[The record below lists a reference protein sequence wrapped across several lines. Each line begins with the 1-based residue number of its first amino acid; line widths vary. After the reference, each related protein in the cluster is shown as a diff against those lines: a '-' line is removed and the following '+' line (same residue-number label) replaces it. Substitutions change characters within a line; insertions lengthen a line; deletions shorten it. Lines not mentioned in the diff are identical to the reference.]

1 MVLKLVAGFFACMIT
16 GCCLSQSFTTINYSV
31 PEGLPSS
38 EVYEVYQD
46 REGFLWFATDNGV
59 VRFDGFEMQ
68 RFGVTQGLT
77 DPVVFGFRE
86 DSKGRMWFRTFSGKL
101 CYYEKGEIKK
111 YAYNDKLT
119 SIRPLG
125 IYDFIYDADTDDLWF
140 TVGNVSGRIDARGA
154 VTKTERSLK
163 GVFFEQIKDEYVT
176 GIATLG
182 ASPVEHIVAN
192 GKVFPIKDTD
202 LARGHRPPHVISWYG
217 KVYISVKQDIFECDG
232 VSMKKVF
239 TAPGFVISLS
249 KDKDNNLW
257 AGYLHKGAQRFR
269 LPDFKNPWSP
279 EFLAKKS
286 VSKML
291 EDHEQGLWFTTL
303 EQGVF
308 YVPNQQIR
316 NWSLQT
322 EGKVRAVIAAGNSFL
337 LADEAGG
344 LYTFDSTHQTLS
356 RKRTFPNEVL
366 SMFSDRDNN
375 IWISSSQNIYIVDQF
390 LREKCKPIVSN
401 ANDFSQ
407 DDQGFVWAYGSNS
420 IKSFDTGFNKITNI
434 DLGQRYRSV
443 FADDSLIFLG
453 TRIGLH
459 IRNRRMELMDAPE
472 VFSNVKISE
481 FLKINDSTLLVTTSG
496 SGFFLLN
503 TKNWSH
509 RHFNTSNNFIADDVY
524 TALKHDDVLW
534 FATDKGVARTDVQ
547 SLLSGDPAFD
557 RLTRK
562 SGLTSDKVSFLI
574 FWNNAVWAFSD
585 EGFSRIPK
593 SLSRYA
599 NENPQF
605 YFKDV
610 TVNGQPVTFT
620 GNKNLDH
627 DENNI
632 RIAFGYKSFNN
643 QNIFT
648 RYKIKGQQAWTPVA
662 YNNLQFTSLA
672 PGIYDFELQYSTDNI
687 HWAKAPGLPA
697 FIIHPP
703 LWETWYFQTAV
714 ALVVMGVIYWY
725 FRDQVKIYRR
735 HQQKLIQSELE
746 AIEKERSRIAKDL
759 HDSVG
764 TDFTAIKM
772 VVTQLLKKH
781 NEPQTD
787 DVEVQF
793 QNTIQDVKSI
803 IYGLAPP
810 GLERYGLMAGVQNY
824 VAKLNGK
831 VPLTI
836 EVNSF
841 GPEVKDPKLGIAVF
855 RVLQELISNSL
866 KHSNAKTISIH
877 INAFADLLNIVY
889 EDNGKG
895 FAPEAHNKGL
905 GLFNIESRIQSVNG
919 QLRFDSG
926 AFGISYTIDIPMTVT
941 EEKDGAAK

>member
-1 MVLKLVAGFFACMIT
+1 MGLKIVAGFFACMIT
-16 GCCLSQSFTTINYSV
+16 GSCLSQSFTTINYSV

-38 EVYEVYQD
+38 EVYQVYQD

-68 RFGVTQGLT
+68 KFGVTQGLT

-86 DSKGRMWFRTFSGKL
+86 DSKGRIWFRTFSGKL

-111 YAYNDKLT
+111 YAYNDRLT
-119 SIRPLG
+119 SIKSMGYP
-125 IYDFIYDADTDDLWF
+125 DFFFDADTGDLWF
-140 TVGNVSGRIDARGA
+140 TISNITGKIDARGI
-154 VTKTERSLK
+154 VTQTEITTSSVFYEEIK
-163 GVFFEQIKDEYVT
+163 GSYIT
-176 GIATLG
+176 GAAIRG
-182 ASPVEHIVAN
+182 ALPAKHIRVN
-192 GKVFPIKDTD
+192 RKPFPIADPEHFVYR
-202 LARGHRPPHVISWYG
+202 APYVIQWND
-217 KVYISVKQDIFECDG
+217 KVYISISKSIFEFDG

-239 TAPGFVISLS
+239 TGPGEIIGFS

-257 AGYLHKGAQRFR
+257 VGYFHKSVQRFR
-269 LPDFKNPWSP
+269 SPDFKDPWSP
-279 EFLAKKS
+279 QFLAKKS
-286 VSKML
+286 VTKVL
-291 EDHEQGLWFTTL
+291 QDNEQGLWFTTL
-303 EQGVF
+303 EQGAF
-308 YVPNQQIR
+308 YVPNQQIQ
-316 NWSLQT
+316 NWPLQT
-322 EGKVRAVIAAGNSFL
+322 EAKVRAIMTAGNSFL
-337 LADEAGG
+337 VADEAGV
-344 LYTFDSTHQTLS
+344 LYAFDSTRGTLS
-356 RKRTFPNEVL
+356 EKKIFPNAVL
-366 SMFSDRDNN
+366 AMFTDRNN
-375 IWISSSQNIYIVDQF
+375 TIWLSSTEWLYFMDQS
-390 LREKCKPIVSN
+390 LKEKREAMHTN
-401 ANDFSQ
+401 ASDFSQ
-407 DDQGFVWAYGSNS
+407 DNEGFIWAYGSNT
-420 IKSFDTGFNKITNI
+420 IKKFDGDFNKLSNI
-434 DLGQRYRSV
+434 DLGQRYRSIYV
-443 FADDSLIFLG
+443 DDSLIFLG
-453 TRIGLH
+453 TRVGLH
-459 IRNRRMELMDAPE
+459 IRNRRMEMMDVPAI
-472 VFSNVKISE
+472 FSNVKISE
-481 FLKINDSTLLVTTSG
+481 FLKVNDSTLLVTTFG
-496 SGFFLLN
+496 SGFILLN
-503 TKNWSH
+503 TRNWSH

-524 TALKHDDVLW
+524 AALKHDDVLW

-610 TVNGQPVTFT
+610 TVNGQPVVLT
-620 GNKNLDH
+620 GNKKLDH

-648 RYKIKGQQAWTPVA
+648 RYKIKGQPAWTPVA

-687 HWAKAPGLPA
+687 HWANAPDLPA
-697 FIIHPP
+697 FIINPP
-703 LWETWYFQTAV
+703 LWETWYFQTVV
-714 ALVVMGVIYWY
+714 ALLVMGIIYWY
-725 FRDQVKIYRR
+725 FRDQVKTYRR

-772 VVTQLLKKH
+772 MVTQLLKKH

-793 QNTIQDVKSI
+793 QNTLQDVKSI

-841 GPEVKDPKLGIAVF
+841 GPEVKDPKLSIAIF

-866 KHSNAKTISIH
+866 KHSDAKTISIH

-889 EDNGKG
+889 EDNGRG
-895 FAPEAHNKGL
+895 FASEAHNKGL

-926 AFGISYTIDIPMTVT
+926 AFGISYTIDIPLTGNSTMHRS
-941 EEKDGAAK
+941 